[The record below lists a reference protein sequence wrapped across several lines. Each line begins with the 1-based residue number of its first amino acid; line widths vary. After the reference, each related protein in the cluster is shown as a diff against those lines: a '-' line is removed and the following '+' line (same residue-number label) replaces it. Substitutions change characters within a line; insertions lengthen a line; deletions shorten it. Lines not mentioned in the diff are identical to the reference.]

1 MLGIVKPPKTR
12 LSEMASLTGKL
23 LIATPAMP
31 DPRFA
36 HAVVF
41 LCAQSADGTMGLI
54 INKPLPDLTIHK
66 LAQHLQLADG
76 GNNSGLADGGS
87 ATDGPIHFG
96 GPVETGRG
104 FVLHS
109 PDYFSADGSIQVID
123 GIVLTTSS
131 DVLAG
136 LVRGQGPVNA
146 IAALGYAGWGPNQ
159 LEEELHAGGWLL
171 VEADQDLLFTT
182 PDGQKWDKA
191 LRKIGVDPRL
201 LSGRIG
207 HA

>member
-1 MLGIVKPPKTR
+1 
-12 LSEMASLTGKL
+12 MASLTGKL

-41 LCAQSADGTMGLI
+41 LCAQSGEGTMGLI
-54 INKPLPDLTIHK
+54 INKPLPDLTIQK
-66 LAQHLQLADG
+66 LAHHLQLAG
-76 GNNSGLADGGS
+76 AGAHSGLADGGEV
-87 ATDGPIHFG
+87 ADGPVHFG

-109 PDYFSADGSIQVID
+109 QDYFSADGSVQVMD
-123 GIVLTTSS
+123 GLVLTTSS

-136 LVRGQGPVNA
+136 MARGQGPAHA
-146 IAALGYAGWGPNQ
+146 IAALGYAGWGAEQ
-159 LEEELHAGGWLL
+159 LERELHSGGWLL
-171 VEADQDLLFTT
+171 ADADPDLLFAT
-182 PDGQKWDKA
+182 PDGEKWDKT
-191 LRKIGVDPRL
+191 LRSIGVDPRM

>member
-1 MLGIVKPPKTR
+1 
-12 LSEMASLTGKL
+12 MASLTGKL

-41 LCAQSADGTMGLI
+41 LCAQSTEGTMGLI
-54 INKPLPDLTIHK
+54 INKPLPDLTIQK
-66 LAQHLQLADG
+66 LAQHLELAG
-76 GNNSGLADGGS
+76 SGANAGLADAG
-87 ATDGPIHFG
+87 DGPIHFG

-104 FVLHS
+104 FVLHTQ
-109 PDYFSADGSIQVID
+109 DYFSPDGSIEVSD
-123 GIVLTTSS
+123 GVVLTTSS

-136 LVRGQGPVNA
+136 LARGQGPAHA
-146 IAALGYAGWGPNQ
+146 IAALGYAGWGPDQ
-159 LEEELHAGGWLL
+159 LEQELHAGGWLL
-171 VEADQDLLFTT
+171 ADPDPDLIFATI
-182 PDGQKWDKA
+182 DSEKWASA

-201 LSGRIG
+201 LSGNIG